1 LPQWPINFAGHHHG
15 RSSSLSTNTLDFEEP
30 FCYFTREKVHYR
42 VAKRGLDMRA
52 KADVVIIGGGIIGMA
67 VAFHLAKAGFG
78 QITLVEKEP
87 LPGAGATSKAAGGI
101 SAQFSSKINVQ
112 MSMLSERMFE
122 SFQEDTGHEAHFDQV
137 GYMFV
142 LEEDKDVESFTKAVE
157 LQKSLGLEAVLL
169 KPDEIPQ
176 YAPHI
181 SLEGIKL
188 ATFCQDDGLG
198 DPHEFLSGYEQA
210 ARKLGVEIVY
220 DAEVTEIVTAGGKI
234 TSVKSVK
241 GDISTPL
248 VVNCA
253 GPQAK
258 LIGQMVGADIKV
270 EPIRRQI
277 VTTGELDFVKPS
289 FPMVVD
295 VKSGLYFHKESKGLL
310 LGWADPAVKP
320 SFDVSIDPDYTDAI
334 LEKALERIPIL
345 ETAEIANQWAGL
357 YETTPDHLA
366 IIGWEPAIEGMFI
379 TAGFSGHGF
388 MHAPAAGLITTEILM
403 GKDPSIDISP
413 LSPERFAKGAIVA
426 ETNVI

>member
-1 LPQWPINFAGHHHG
+1 
-15 RSSSLSTNTLDFEEP
+15 
-30 FCYFTREKVHYR
+30 
-42 VAKRGLDMRA
+42 MRT
-52 KADVVIIGGGIIGMA
+52 KADAVIIGGGIIGMA
-67 VAFHLAKAGFG
+67 VAFYLAKEKYG
-78 QITLVEKEP
+78 QVTLLEKEP

-101 SAQFSSKINVQ
+101 RAQFSSKINVQ

-122 SFQEDTGHEAHFDQV
+122 RFKEDTGHDALFDQV

-142 LEEDKDVESFTKAVE
+142 LEEDKDVEAFTKAYE
-157 LQKSLGLEAVLL
+157 LQKSLGLDAVLL
-169 KPDEIPQ
+169 QPDEIAQ

-181 SLEGIKL
+181 SLDGIKL

-210 ARKLGVEIVY
+210 SRKMGVEIVY
-220 DAEVTEIVTAGGKI
+220 DAEVTGISSADGKI
-234 TSVKSVK
+234 TSVTCSK
-241 GDISTPL
+241 GEIATPL
-248 VVNCA
+248 VINCA
-253 GPQAK
+253 GPQAR
-258 LIGQMVGADIKV
+258 LIGEMVGADIKV

-310 LGWADPAVKP
+310 LGWADPAVQP
-320 SFDVSIDPDYTDAI
+320 SFDTSIDPDYTDAI

-345 ETAEIANQWAGL
+345 ETAEVANQWAGL

-366 IIGWEPAIEGMFI
+366 IIGWEPSVKGMFI
-379 TAGFSGHGF
+379 CAGFSGHGF
-388 MHAPAAGLITTEILM
+388 MHAPAAGLVTAEILM

-413 LSPERFAKGAIVA
+413 LAPERFAKGATVA